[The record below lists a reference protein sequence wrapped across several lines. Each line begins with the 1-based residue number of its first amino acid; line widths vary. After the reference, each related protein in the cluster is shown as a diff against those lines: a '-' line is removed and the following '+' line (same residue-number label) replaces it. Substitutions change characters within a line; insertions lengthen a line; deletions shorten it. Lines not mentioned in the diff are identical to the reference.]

1 MYISK
6 KDALTWFEFF
16 SMLPEGEE
24 LLVWQQEIVYAVLSQ
39 IEEAVDAR
47 MDSLL
52 LEIPGLKTIDNRSF
66 YVGDGGKFP
75 GGCLSC
81 LCGTGLSASS
91 PSGSAR
97 SFGSGRVSFRAWRVS
112 SCFCIPVSMASTS
125 STPVW
130 KGTSC
135 STTRG
140 GQIFFAAPNA
150 AQAPPSDTSS
160 AQS

>member
-52 LEIPGLKTIDNRSF
+52 SDIPGLKTIDNRSF
-66 YVGDGGKFP
+66 YVGDVKESDIKGEFKHGI
-75 GGCLSC
+75 LT
-81 LCGTGLSASS
+81 LT
-91 PSGSAR
+91 
-97 SFGSGRVSFRAWRVS
+97 
-112 SCFCIPVSMASTS
+112 IPKVQ
-125 STPVW
+125 PQKEVD
-130 KGTSC
+130 
-135 STTRG
+135 TTKY
-140 GQIFFAAPNA
+140 IEIE
-150 AQAPPSDTSS
+150 
-160 AQS
+160 